1 MFIWQRVPAKRKG
14 KDNAKG
20 DRQDEQPARKK
31 GREEAGKKSTLGS
44 QAVSHKRWCAAV
56 RQGSLLSTQL
66 SLRAKGVA
74 SRSNRSDETRAES

>member
-1 MFIWQRVPAKRKG
+1 MFIWQRVPVKRKG

-31 GREEAGKKSTLGS
+31 GREEAGKKATQGS
-44 QAVSHKRWCAAV
+44 QAVSHKRQCAAV

-66 SLRAKGVA
+66 TLRAKGVA
-74 SRSNRSDETRAES
+74 IKKQQE